1 VIAAG
6 FVYAG
11 LVYAVGFALGALRVL
26 YVAPWIGMST
36 AIWIE
41 IPLMLG
47 VSWLAC
53 GFVLRR
59 SRPAPTWGE
68 RARMGAA
75 AFAVLIAG
83 EIAVGVFAFG
93 RSPVD
98 ALEILVGAENLPG
111 LCTQIL
117 FALMPLVRL
126 GRR

>member
-1 VIAAG
+1 MIGAG

-11 LVYAVGFALGALRVL
+11 LVYAAGFALGAIRVV
-26 YVAPWIGMST
+26 YVAPWIGTST

-47 VSWLAC
+47 ISWVAC

-59 SRPAPTWGE
+59 SRATPTWGE
-68 RARMGAA
+68 PARMGAV
-75 AFAVLIAG
+75 AFGVLIAG
-83 EIAVGVFAFG
+83 EIAVGAFVFG
-93 RSPVD
+93 RSPAE
-98 ALEILVGAENLPG
+98 ALAILVGAGNLPG

-126 GRR
+126 RGR

>member
-1 VIAAG
+1 MIGAG

-11 LVYAVGFALGALRVL
+11 LVYAAGFALGAVRVL

-47 VSWLAC
+47 TSWIVC

-75 AFAVLIAG
+75 AFAALIAG
-83 EIAVGVFAFG
+83 EIAVGVFVFG
-93 RSPVD
+93 RAPVD

-111 LCTQIL
+111 LGTQIL

-126 GRR
+126 RGR

>member
-1 VIAAG
+1 VIGAG

-11 LVYAVGFALGALRVL
+11 LVYAAGFALGAVRVL
-26 YVAPWIGMST
+26 YVAPWIGMSM

-47 VSWLAC
+47 ISWLAC

-59 SRPAPTWGE
+59 SRAAPNWGA

-83 EIAVGVFAFG
+83 EIAVGVFVFDRA
-93 RSPVD
+93 PVD
-98 ALEILVGAENLPG
+98 ALETLVDAENVPG

-126 GRR
+126 SGR